1 LPIFKP
7 TISRKQLLICS
18 ESNDEET
25 LAVAQA
31 YTNYP
36 KIKHITFPE
45 NSEMNL
51 GQKRNYAIEQAD
63 GGIVCTWDDGD
74 WHHRYRL
81 EEQVLAMQKS
91 HKPVCLLSHLLVF
104 NAKSQRWYA
113 SSIRL
118 WEQSVMFRKEL
129 YYQGYRDVKNNEM
142 VQQQYA

>member
-1 LPIFKP
+1 LNQTYSNKE
-7 TISRKQLLICS
+7 LLVCS
-18 ESNDEET
+18 ELGDTET
-25 LAVAQA
+25 LSVAQV
-31 YTNYP
+31 YRSHHQ
-36 KIKHITFPE
+36 IKHITFPE

-113 SSIRL
+113 SSIPAVGTISYVPQRTL
-118 WEQSVMFRKEL
+118 LPRVSRREK
-129 YYQGYRDVKNNEM
+129 
-142 VQQQYA
+142 